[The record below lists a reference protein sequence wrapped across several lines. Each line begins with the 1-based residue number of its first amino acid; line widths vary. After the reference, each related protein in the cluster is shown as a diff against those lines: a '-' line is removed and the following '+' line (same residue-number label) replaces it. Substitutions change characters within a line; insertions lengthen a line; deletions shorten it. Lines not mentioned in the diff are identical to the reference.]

1 MSGLTTF
8 LTTAVN
14 CLRAGKGRDD
24 NPIEVLSTDLIA
36 PGFDIILVG
45 VFVFVFTVVLDFATN
60 FIAGFAFAF
69 VLDFATN
76 FFTTFGFA
84 DFARTVFDFKA
95 FAFFALTFDF
105 TGITHILSDDR
116 EGLASPVL
124 LYCRARTRSFHA
136 DKFSHSL

>member
-1 MSGLTTF
+1 

-24 NPIEVLSTDLIA
+24 NPIEVLSTDLIT
-36 PGFDIILVG
+36 PGFAIILVG
-45 VFVFVFTVVLDFATN
+45 VFAFTVVLDFATN
-60 FIAGFAFAF
+60 FIAGFAFAFVF

-105 TGITHILSDDR
+105 TGITHILSDVR
-116 EGLASPVL
+116 EGLASPAL
-124 LYCRARTRSFHA
+124 LNCRARTKSFHA
-136 DKFSHSL
+136 DKFSRSP